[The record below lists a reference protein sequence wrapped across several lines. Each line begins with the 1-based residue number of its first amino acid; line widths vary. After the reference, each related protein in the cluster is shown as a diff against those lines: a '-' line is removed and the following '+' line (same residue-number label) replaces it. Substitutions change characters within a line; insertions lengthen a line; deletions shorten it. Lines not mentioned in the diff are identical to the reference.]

1 MLSACIPAKAS
12 YTLASTKTH
21 SGRDPTTSRIVS
33 KVLYMIYIN
42 TGGYNALLGVPAPV
56 DAAARLQTKSPPNL
70 EAPWGSP
77 TQKTNNQHLN
87 CRNGQHHGANSP
99 CRTTVAMVVSKL
111 AEIDPMKLSI
121 MTGTWQST
129 WHPKPLGIQ
138 NRRNLTS

>member
-1 MLSACIPAKAS
+1 MRFWVCQRQSTPQRDYKPNPPQTLSP
-12 YTLASTKTH
+12 L
-21 SGRDPTTSRIVS
+21 GQP
-33 KVLYMIYIN
+33 N
-42 TGGYNALLGVPAPV
+42 T
-56 DAAARLQTKSPPNL
+56 
-70 EAPWGSP
+70 
-77 TQKTNNQHLN
+77 KTNNQHLK

-121 MTGTWQST
+121 MTGTWQLA